1 MQRLG
6 RIGILGSEAKVRPER
21 GRARRDGCNY
31 FSHCDQGPSPRSN
44 AKIPSGPASV
54 SKPVETKKACTLL
67 CGPLVLYVALEL
79 LSDDVELE
87 GGLDL
92 LVDLDGGFVFT
103 KFLILNQMK
112 ETFSHIM
119 RKGTEAYNVDN
130 YTTTPVIFDGMI
142 AKFAMPAAE
151 KLVDNEIIELQIT
164 DGDRV
169 FYHTVNI
176 DNPEHEM
183 TEIFD
188 GFKEYYTTGQFSALI
203 ENLVKDINFLEPD
216 LLRQK
221 YQTAIKE
228 LKEELNKK
236 WMAAGKKEK
245 EVIGDILRV
254 VNERLN
260 TVDKFLSKKYQV

>member
-1 MQRLG
+1 
-6 RIGILGSEAKVRPER
+6 
-21 GRARRDGCNY
+21 
-31 FSHCDQGPSPRSN
+31 
-44 AKIPSGPASV
+44 
-54 SKPVETKKACTLL
+54 
-67 CGPLVLYVALEL
+67 
-79 LSDDVELE
+79 
-87 GGLDL
+87 
-92 LVDLDGGFVFT
+92 
-103 KFLILNQMK
+103 
-112 ETFSHIM
+112 
-119 RKGTEAYNVDN
+119 
-130 YTTTPVIFDGMI
+130 
-142 AKFAMPAAE
+142 
-151 KLVDNEIIELQIT
+151 
-164 DGDRV
+164 
-169 FYHTVNI
+169 
-176 DNPEHEM
+176 M